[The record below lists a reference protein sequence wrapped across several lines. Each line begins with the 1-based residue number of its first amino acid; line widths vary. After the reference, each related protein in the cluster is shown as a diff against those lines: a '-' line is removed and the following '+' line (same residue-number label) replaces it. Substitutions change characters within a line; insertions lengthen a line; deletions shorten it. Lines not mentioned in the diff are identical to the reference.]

1 MFNVPLFSDK
11 HKPIHF
17 AFLICDML
25 GRDPPPP
32 CPKVPNESVLP
43 TAFLVGQ
50 ASRTGGGTALP
61 PSTVWQ
67 FWSRR
72 VTTLWPDSCGHQ
84 GRDWPAVITGVSQ
97 RARWR
102 SAAWLHWLSATG
114 SRNVGAP
121 LVGGCRPTAGPPSV
135 QAPLLSLELGRGRL
149 R

>member
-11 HKPIHF
+11 HKHIHF

-61 PSTVWQ
+61 PSTV
-67 FWSRR
+67 
-72 VTTLWPDSCGHQ
+72 
-84 GRDWPAVITGVSQ
+84 
-97 RARWR
+97 
-102 SAAWLHWLSATG
+102 
-114 SRNVGAP
+114 
-121 LVGGCRPTAGPPSV
+121 
-135 QAPLLSLELGRGRL
+135 
-149 R
+149 